1 MRSRSPRAIIPAVTT
16 NWTEFAC
23 TCLRH
28 EGKPELTLHVNTSGL
43 PGDGICD
50 LLEPNKVQ
58 HHRPYAADNHL
69 PVPFRAAHCGRD
81 AVLATNTTYWLV
93 LGGSDYFPALTDS
106 DDQQTSRS
114 GWTIGDVAA
123 IKAIGSWRNNNN
135 GTIPVEIWASP
146 TPPPN
151 RHAAGV
157 PLVHGERRVGK
168 TLTAD
173 ITGITDPE
181 GLSDPRFTYSW
192 IRGDGVDEE
201 SITGEESETYTLKDN
216 DVGQRIKTLVTFL
229 DNEERR
235 ETAVGP
241 ATSIITPDPRVLVS
255 NTAKSTAISTDK
267 NYSSAFITGPH
278 EQGYSIDTVRMRRN
292 NGTATTV
299 PNGQTEYRLYSSVG
313 TSDPIFAYPRD
324 LLMTASPPEEVRG
337 EWLTFKASSKVKLQ
351 PNTPYQNAL
360 SSKTDSYVG
369 CVIADNGVDS
379 NSLAGF
385 SITPRIH
392 QLDDPTKFIPNACT
406 FEVKGFELT
415 ASPFVG
421 KVEITSTPTLE
432 GMYETG
438 ETIEVTAELTETV
451 TFTEP
456 PLMLLQVGDN
466 EREMT
471 YVASRSTGT
480 SWVFQHTVTANDR
493 DDDGVS
499 FERNAIR
506 GYADADLS
514 HHGITNNREHHVN
527 AVPQLLSHRVSS
539 NPAAPPWYT
548 AGDRI
553 EFTLEFSLPVTVVG
567 DPQLEFSI
575 TTPEPANEFASYLS
589 GSGTTEL
596 VFSYTVLAVDDD
608 PDGISWNADSL
619 RLDSDDSITGT
630 GTLNSLDANLD
641 HTELGKLEDHR
652 IDQNPRAVS
661 QEVTSDPVGGTDSD
675 TYRGGDAITFEVVFN
690 QPVTVNGS
698 PRLRF
703 SISGGTGDE
712 YATYVGRSG
721 GTFTLVFSYTVLGT
735 DMDSDGIYLY
745 TDPLNYPNAAAD
757 SIVGTSNTL
766 DAVNEGIGKAGA
778 LSGHKVDGSLTN

>member
-1 MRSRSPRAIIPAVTT
+1 MVWNTAAPIQMAILGSPPFIRTDEADGPDLPGASHNAHKTGAVVTPGIVSTGHLTPGLDRNHGLYGDYWWLDTKTGHRYRIEVKFGDSQNNDTGGSAWMSFIDPDHDDYPYASGCCEADHNRDDGHTFVHFRRPTDDWNNRYLVHIAAFDKLNHNSNIYNGPYTITMTDITGTEKVATNLYLGTRTT
-16 NWTEFAC
+16 THLPVSSGNIKFAVSF
-23 TCLRH
+23 TTGDHPGGYYKLDRVRMHVPRH

-58 HHRPYAADNHL
+58 HHRPYAADNQL

-81 AVLATNTTYWLV
+81 AVLAANTTYWLV

-123 IKAIGSWRNNNN
+123 IKASGSWRNNNN
-135 GTIPVEIWASP
+135 DTIPVEIWASP

-229 DNEERR
+229 DNEEGR

-278 EQGYSIDTVRMRRN
+278 EQGYSIDTIRMRRN

-313 TSDPIFAYPRD
+313 TENPIFAYPRD
-324 LLMTASPPEEVRG
+324 LLMTASPPEEISG
-337 EWLTFKASSKVKLQ
+337 EWLTFKASSKVKLR

-369 CVIADNGVDS
+369 CDLATRGVDS

-385 SITPRIH
+385 SIPARIH
-392 QLDDPTKFIPNACT
+392 QLDDPTLFIQNACT

-415 ASPFVG
+415 ASPFVE

-432 GMYETG
+432 GMYATG
-438 ETIEVTAELTETV
+438 ETIEVTATLSEEM
-451 TFTEP
+451 TFDGP
-456 PLMLLQVGDN
+456 SPALLLQIGDN
-466 EREMT
+466 EREMV
-471 YVASRSTGT
+471 YIPSASTQT

-499 FERNAIR
+499 LERNALR

-539 NPAAPPWYT
+539 NPAVPPWYT

-575 TTPEPANEFASYLS
+575 TTPA
-589 GSGTTEL
+589 
-596 VFSYTVLAVDDD
+596 
-608 PDGISWNADSL
+608 
-619 RLDSDDSITGT
+619 R
-630 GTLNSLDANLD
+630 
-641 HTELGKLEDHR
+641 
-652 IDQNPRAVS
+652 Q
-661 QEVTSDPVGGTDSD
+661 
-675 TYRGGDAITFEVVFN
+675 
-690 QPVTVNGS
+690 
-698 PRLRF
+698 
-703 SISGGTGDE
+703 
-712 YATYVGRSG
+712 
-721 GTFTLVFSYTVLGT
+721 
-735 DMDSDGIYLY
+735 
-745 TDPLNYPNAAAD
+745 
-757 SIVGTSNTL
+757 
-766 DAVNEGIGKAGA
+766 
-778 LSGHKVDGSLTN
+778 